1 MLTTVLRK
9 YACIAASQFISLAL
23 TCSDSVLS
31 LPHLTTNILSYLS
44 PPQLLQALRKVGR
57 NLDDHL
63 HLVLPPIVRLFDPKD
78 APPAICQEALVTVA
92 DLATKLDLTEYVG
105 RIMHP
110 LVGRGGGGGGA
121 GRGVVGCMMR

>member
-1 MLTTVLRK
+1 M
-9 YACIAASQFISLAL
+9 
-23 TCSDSVLS
+23 SVS
-31 LPHLTTNILSYLS
+31 
-44 PPQLLQALRKVGR
+44 QLLSALRKVGR

-78 APPAICQEALVTVA
+78 APLPVCQEALATVA

-110 LVGRGGGGGGA
+110 LVSGGENEAGGDGRGKQK
-121 GRGVVGCMMR
+121 